1 MNVGKVKWF
10 DGKKGYGFV
19 AETSTDTDYFVHFS
33 EIQNDGY
40 KTLEEGQEV
49 TFELASN
56 GSIKVIYGDGAKKP
70 TNAPKP
76 KQKENT
82 AKADNREL
90 LMEDK

>member
-40 KTLEEGQEV
+40 KTLEEGQNV
-49 TFELASN
+49 TFEI
-56 GSIKVIYGDGAKKP
+56 GEGKQGPVAKNVK
-70 TNAPKP
+70 T
-76 KQKENT
+76 T
-82 AKADNREL
+82 D
-90 LMEDK
+90 

>member
-19 AETSTDTDYFVHFS
+19 AEPSTDTDYFVHFS

-49 TFELASN
+49 TFEI
-56 GSIKVIYGDGAKKP
+56 GEGKQGPVAKNVK
-70 TNAPKP
+70 T
-76 KQKENT
+76 T
-82 AKADNREL
+82 D
-90 LMEDK
+90 

>member
-49 TFELASN
+49 TFEI
-56 GSIKVIYGDGAKKP
+56 GEGKQGPVAKNVK
-70 TNAPKP
+70 T
-76 KQKENT
+76 T
-82 AKADNREL
+82 D
-90 LMEDK
+90 